1 MKLGKQLFNII
12 TILLFSFF
20 PISFILGNPL
30 INLNI
35 VLINILF
42 LYNCYKFNSWEWLK
56 DRFFRLLLIFYFYII
71 INSII
76 FHYLTDYSNYAGLL
90 RSFSFIK
97 FIFLAYSFRQLAESK
112 KILDKIIKNWLVIIS
127 IIILDVLFERIF
139 GNNILGNVSPDAT
152 RIVSFFDDELVVGGL
167 ILCFGFVIATHFLN
181 KNLEFKSK
189 IFFNVFLFF
198 VPFSV
203 FITGEKSNFIKSFII
218 FTIIIILIDKTK
230 LIINKKI
237 FLILLISA
245 LFTSIFF
252 SENIRVKQTETFKRI
267 FKINKNDDNYV
278 IEKNFIDKFQN
289 IKYFSHYDVGLKIFK
304 DFPISGV
311 SSKNFRHKCHDEKYF
326 DKNIKFSNSRCSTHP
341 HQVHFELLSEHGLVG
356 YLFLFYLFLIFF
368 KRNLIEAKLSKNIF
382 QYTSIVYLIVFFT
395 PLLPGGGMFS
405 TFNGALF
412 WIVFSIANLN
422 FNKKLY

>member
-12 TILLFSFF
+12 IILLFSFF

-71 INSII
+71 INSIF

-97 FIFLAYSFRQLAESK
+97 FIFLAYSFRQLVENK

-127 IIILDVLFERIF
+127 IIIVDVLFERIF
-139 GNNILGNVSPDAT
+139 GNNILGNISPDAT

-167 ILCFGFVIATHFLN
+167 ILCFGFLIATYFLN

-203 FITGEKSNFIKSFII
+203 FITGERSNFIKSFII

-252 SENIRVKQTETFKRI
+252 SENIRIKQTEVLNRLFIVKDV
-267 FKINKNDDNYV
+267 N
-278 IEKNFIDKFQN
+278 NFLDKFQN
-289 IKYFSHYDVGLKIFK
+289 IKYFSHYDVAVKIFK
-304 DFPISGV
+304 DFPVSGV
-311 SSKNFRHKCHDEKYF
+311 SGKNFRNFCHEKKYF
-326 DKNIKFSNSRCSTHP
+326 NKNIKFSNSRCSTHP

-356 YLFLFYLFLIFF
+356 YLFLFYLFFIFF
-368 KRNLIEAKLSKNIF
+368 KRNLIEANLSNNIF
-382 QYTSIVYLIVFFT
+382 HYMSLIYLIVFFT
-395 PLLPGGGMFS
+395 PLLPGGAMFS

-412 WIVFSIANLN
+412 WIIFSVANLN
-422 FNKKLY
+422 FNKKLH

>member
-12 TILLFSFF
+12 IILLFSFF

-71 INSII
+71 INSIF

-97 FIFLAYSFRQLAESK
+97 FIFLAYSFRQLVENK

-127 IIILDVLFERIF
+127 IIIVDVLFERIF
-139 GNNILGNVSPDAT
+139 GNNILGNISPDAT

-167 ILCFGFVIATHFLN
+167 ILCFGFLIATYFLN

-203 FITGEKSNFIKSFII
+203 FITGERSNFIKSFII

-252 SENIRVKQTETFKRI
+252 SENIRIKQTEVLNRLFIVKDV
-267 FKINKNDDNYV
+267 N
-278 IEKNFIDKFQN
+278 NFLDKFQN
-289 IKYFSHYDVGLKIFK
+289 IKYFSHYDVAVKIFK
-304 DFPISGV
+304 DFPVSGV
-311 SSKNFRHKCHDEKYF
+311 SGKNFRNFCHEKKYF
-326 DKNIKFSNSRCSTHP
+326 NKNIKFSNSRCSTHP
-341 HQVHFELLSEHGLVG
+341 HQIHFELLSEHGLVG
-356 YLFLFYLFLIFF
+356 YLFLSYLFFIFF
-368 KRNLIEAKLSKNIF
+368 KRKLIEANSSNNIF
-382 QYTSIVYLIVFFT
+382 QYASIIYLIVFFT
-395 PLLPGGGMFS
+395 PLLPGGAMFS

-412 WIVFSIANLN
+412 WIVFSVANLN